1 MYSASLEFVQ
11 PKGETMG
18 GLLSVLYGVAAYVLV
33 GIGFEERDLLELL
46 GERYRTYRERVGMLL
61 PRVRVSREE
70 R

>member
-1 MYSASLEFVQ
+1 
-11 PKGETMG
+11 MG